1 LIFTNFHLRDHKQKT
16 IYQNKD
22 MLSFIQNF
30 KKRVSLTENMRTS
43 RIAKISLAI
52 CMITLFFIVQEQ
64 PFFSSPISMSSAQI
78 IPGLGGGLD
87 EEDEEEEANGSVGEE
102 EEANGSVGEEEEANG
117 SVGEEEEV
125 GAGGSASLTP
135 QQFDAQSVYTSNSI
149 QTDADVTNL
158 VILIPEQQ
166 TISRPFIPQDATI
179 VEGTTVIWINGQ
191 KDTVHG
197 IAVQNEEGEELFS
210 NSSIPYRNG
219 ASFTFDEGGTYTYS
233 DTQNPSVQGTIN
245 VIGSEDA
252 QDIVETNSTT
262 KTVGAFVV
270 PSEEDDW
277 WQIHLNS
284 LGFNIKSSYD
294 IQQGEEAGNNNAA
307 VTGLGEEESEED
319 TGDDSRTF
327 YVYTQKLDKYGTVVY
342 RVDTKI
348 DALQEQIVPST
359 ASTSG

>member
-1 LIFTNFHLRDHKQKT
+1 VECYPSSLIDIDKYSSEISSKKT
-16 IYQNKD
+16 IYQNKA
-22 MLSFIQNF
+22 MLSFTQNF
-30 KKRVSLTENMRTS
+30 KKRISLTENMRTS

-52 CMITLFFIVQEQ
+52 CMITLFFIVQDQ
-64 PFFSSPISMSSAQI
+64 PFFSSPISMSSAQVP
-78 IPGLGGGLD
+78 PGGGGLVG
-87 EEDEEEEANGSVGEE
+87 EEEEEEANGSVG
-102 EEANGSVGEEEEANG
+102 GD
-117 SVGEEEEV
+117 EEV
-125 GAGGSASLTP
+125 GVGGSDSLTP

-166 TISRPFIPQDATI
+166 TISRPFVPQDATI

-245 VIGSEDA
+245 VIGPEDS

-270 PSEEDDW
+270 PTEEDDW

-294 IQQGEEAGNNNAA
+294 IGQGEGTVTNNAA
-307 VTGLGEEESEED
+307 VTGLGEEEAEED

-348 DALQEQIVPST
+348 DALQEQIAPST
-359 ASTSG
+359 ASTSE

>member
-1 LIFTNFHLRDHKQKT
+1 MFASEISSKKT
-16 IYQNKD
+16 IYQNKA
-22 MLSFIQNF
+22 MLSFTQNF
-30 KKRVSLTENMRTS
+30 KKRISLTGNMGTS

-52 CMITLFFIVQEQ
+52 SMITLFFIVQDQ
-64 PFFSSPISMSSAQI
+64 PFFSSPISMSSAQV
-78 IPGLGGGLD
+78 PPEGGGGLVGEE
-87 EEDEEEEANGSVGEE
+87 EEDEANGSVGGED
-102 EEANGSVGEEEEANG
+102 EANGSVGGEDEANG
-117 SVGEEEEV
+117 SVGGDEEV
-125 GAGGSASLTP
+125 GAGGSDSLTP

-149 QTDADVTNL
+149 RTDADVTNL

-166 TISRPFIPQDATI
+166 TISRPFVPQDATI

-191 KDTVHG
+191 KDMIHG

-245 VIGSEDA
+245 VIGPEDS

-270 PSEEDDW
+270 PTEEDDW

-294 IQQGEEAGNNNAA
+294 IGQGEGTVTNNAA
-307 VTGLGEEESEED
+307 VTGLGEEEAEED
-319 TGDDSRTF
+319 TGNDSRTF

-348 DALQEQIVPST
+348 DALEEQIAPST
-359 ASTSG
+359 ASTSE

>member
-1 LIFTNFHLRDHKQKT
+1 
-16 IYQNKD
+16 

-87 EEDEEEEANGSVGEE
+87 EEDEE